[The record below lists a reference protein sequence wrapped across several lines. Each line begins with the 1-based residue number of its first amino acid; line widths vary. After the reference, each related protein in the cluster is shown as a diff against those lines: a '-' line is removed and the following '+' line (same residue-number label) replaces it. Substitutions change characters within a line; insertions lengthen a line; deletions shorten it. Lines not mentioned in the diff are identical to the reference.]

1 MGTSD
6 PAGLMSGAQVAAGS
20 IETEHRVRVTALPL
34 ASADTGQLRSVVEI
48 DRAAIDLTP
57 VSSLA
62 A

>member
-1 MGTSD
+1 
-6 PAGLMSGAQVAAGS
+6 MSGAQVAAGS